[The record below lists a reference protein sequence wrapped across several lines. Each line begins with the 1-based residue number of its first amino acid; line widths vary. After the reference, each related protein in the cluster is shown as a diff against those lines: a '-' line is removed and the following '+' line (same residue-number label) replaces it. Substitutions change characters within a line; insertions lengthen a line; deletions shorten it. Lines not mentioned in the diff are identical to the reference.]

1 MMRRARRG
9 RLVGGNALLIVE
21 RVLDVLVLVV
31 GMTRM
36 VDLVRMLLLVVEVLV
51 GGGTRTPVDRV
62 LMLVLVLVLVLVA
75 RTVDLVVVRML
86 VEVLEDLML
95 VVDVVVLTD
104 DEAELSDG
112 TAGPVRYQ
120 FSSGSPRHSPTVT
133 ALYPLEKSEIKM

>member
-9 RLVGGNALLIVE
+9 PKGGGGEVLLVVE
-21 RVLDVLVLVV
+21 RVLEVLVLVV
-31 GMTRM
+31 GITRA
-36 VDLVRMLLLVVEVLV
+36 VDLVRMLVLVVEVLV
-51 GGGTRTPVDRV
+51 VGGTRPPVDRV
-62 LMLVLVLVLVLVA
+62 LMLVLGLVLVVVA

-104 DEAELSDG
+104 EVELSDG

-120 FSSGSPRHSPTVT
+120 FSAGSPRHSPTVT
-133 ALYPLEKSEIKM
+133 ALYPLENSEVKM